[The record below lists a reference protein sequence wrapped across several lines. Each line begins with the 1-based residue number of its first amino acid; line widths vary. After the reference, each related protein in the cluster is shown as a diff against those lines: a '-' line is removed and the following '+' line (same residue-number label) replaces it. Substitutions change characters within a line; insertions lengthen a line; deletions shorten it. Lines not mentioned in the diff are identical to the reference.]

1 MPPWDFCFI
10 LICIRGACVVYTYYD
25 VCTQILRAFNAV
37 EFCADAPLC
46 FLPLFFFFLLPL
58 LVMAQVSHHKH
69 LVSLIGV
76 ITRGD
81 PLVLVVSYCEHGSL
95 LG

>member
-1 MPPWDFCFI
+1 MY
-10 LICIRGACVVYTYYD
+10 IRITMFAHKSYVLLTLLNSVLMRRF
-25 VCTQILRAFNAV
+25 VSSI
-37 EFCADAPLC
+37 
-46 FLPLFFFFLLPL
+46 FLPLLPL